1 MNKQIYMA
9 VFAVVAA
16 VVFAHAQ
23 QVNIPVDDVMGP
35 MCVVTDTV
43 AKVAVPLSPKRSVYN
58 VIITDGLA
66 SVTLTQMFVNDY
78 GNISDLAYI
87 FPLPHEAAVHAMSM
101 EYRDSIYAAE
111 IYEKEEAKE
120 IYDSVVQA
128 GGVAALLLQQRP
140 NVFQQRCANIA
151 VGDTAFIQIKLTMPL
166 PYDNGTYEF
175 ALPTMVAERFQSENA
190 SAVGSSGRLWNPP
203 ADRDGQ
209 GLQINVLLQTGFPIA
224 QLQSPTHPLTISAV
238 DAVKE
243 QLIQRKVIDDEM
255 TLDMPNM
262 SGALL
267 QEAATYP
274 NRDFVLRFS
283 RAAAETDF
291 AVASYYDT
299 DREDGFFYANIF
311 PDTSISKGER
321 PDLDIVLLI
330 DISGSQNGWPLQKEK
345 EISLAILDKLTATD
359 RLSVLSFSDRVTWCF
374 NNATSVPAT
383 EENIEK
389 ARTFISGLATAG
401 GTNLLQ
407 GVEAALAI
415 KGAEAYSRFF
425 VFCTDGFI
433 TNESAILDEIKNHPT
448 TPTIFTFGAGNNLN
462 RYFLDEATKVG
473 NGVSTE
479 ITGSEDVAGIVTGV
493 WNKIESPQLDNIA
506 VSFSGMDDAQLLL
519 PGGNKLYKGSPVPVY
534 GVYHEGGTKTVT
546 ITGNRGGEVVTLT
559 KEIPLAEGP
568 TGNVMLAQVWARQM
582 IGQLRIDEGTTTANR
597 EHIIELS
604 KEFQVLSDYTAFL
617 AIHPVE
623 ATEDNSLEQYTL
635 SVKNTVKDI
644 LSRVTMKIMMNN
656 LTIETSELVYI
667 REIAVYDLQG
677 RCIFRLKMATAQC
690 RKFKWD
696 GRGLNGR
703 TLATGQF
710 IVKVLTTEGII
721 SRALFWR

>member
-1 MNKQIYMA
+1 MKRQIYT
-9 VFAVVAA
+9 VVLAVVAV
-16 VVFAHAQ
+16 VVFAYAQ
-23 QVNIPVDDVMGP
+23 QINIPLDDVMGP

-78 GNISDLAYI
+78 GPISDLAYI

-111 IYEKEEAKE
+111 IYEKQEAKE

-151 VGDTAFIQIKLTMPL
+151 EGDTAFIQIKLTMPL
-166 PYDNGTYEF
+166 SYDNGIYEF

-190 SAVGSSGRLWNPP
+190 SEVGSSGRFWNPP
-203 ADRDGQ
+203 ADRNGQ

-224 QLQSPTHPLTISAV
+224 QLQSPTHPLTISDI
-238 DAVKE
+238 DAVRE
-243 QLIQRKVIDDEM
+243 QLERRKVIEDKM

-267 QEAATYP
+267 QEVATYP
-274 NRDFVLRFS
+274 NKDFILRFS

-291 AVASYYDT
+291 TVASYYDT

-311 PDTSISKGER
+311 PDTAIFKGDR

-330 DISGSQNGWPLQKEK
+330 DISGSQNGWPLRKEK
-345 EISLAILDKLTATD
+345 EISLAILDKLNAAD
-359 RLSVLSFSDRVTWCF
+359 RLSVLAFSDAVTWCF
-374 NNATSVPAT
+374 NRATSVPAT
-383 EENIEK
+383 EENIDK
-389 ARTFISGLATAG
+389 ARTFISGLTTAG

-415 KGAEAYSRFF
+415 EGAETYSRFF

-433 TNESAILDEIKNHPT
+433 TNESAILDEIKYHPT
-448 TPTIFTFGAGNNLN
+448 APTIFTFGAGDNLN
-462 RYFLDEATKVG
+462 RFFLDEAAKVG

-479 ITGSEDVAGIVTGV
+479 ITGNEEVSGIVTEV
-493 WNKIESPQLDNIA
+493 WNKIESPQLDDIA

-534 GVYHEGGTKTVT
+534 GVYHDGGTKTVT
-546 ITGNRGGEVVTLT
+546 ITGSRGGETVTLT
-559 KEIPLAEGP
+559 KKIPLAEEP
-568 TGNVMLAQVWARQM
+568 TGNVMLPQVWARQM
-582 IGQLRIDEGTTTANR
+582 IGKLRIDEGTTTRNK

-623 ATEDNSLEQYTL
+623 ATEDNSIEEYVS
-635 SVKNTVKDI
+635 SVRIAVKDI
-644 LSRVTMKIMMNN
+644 LSCVTIKIMMNN
-656 LTIETSELVYI
+656 LSIETPEKVYI
-667 REIAVYDLQG
+667 REITIYDLQG
-677 RCIFRLKMATAQC
+677 RCVFKLKMTTSQC
-690 RKFKWD
+690 TKFKWD
-696 GRGLNGR
+696 GRGPNSR

-710 IVKVLTTEGII
+710 IVKVLTTEGMI
-721 SRALFWR
+721 SRVLFWR